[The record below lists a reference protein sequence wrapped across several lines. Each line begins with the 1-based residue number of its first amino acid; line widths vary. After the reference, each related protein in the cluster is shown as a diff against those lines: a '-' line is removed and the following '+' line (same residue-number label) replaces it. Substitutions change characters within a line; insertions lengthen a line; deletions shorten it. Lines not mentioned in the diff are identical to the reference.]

1 MPAENLQRQIDDRIE
16 VRAGTLNETD
26 RTVEVVWAAGA
37 AVRRYSYR
45 EGDYLEELSLD
56 PNHVR
61 MDRFNSMSLLDSHD
75 AWTMD
80 NRLGVVVAGSVRFSS
95 GKAFARVRLSRNAR
109 GEALFQDLR
118 DGMPFPVSVGY
129 RIHSFEKTEGDGD
142 KLPTLRAIDWE
153 PLELSAVPIPA
164 DAGAHSRK
172 DHTMPQANAT
182 GRQPE
187 ETSTTADPDTA
198 ARTAVENPP
207 ASNQTIAAEAA
218 RAERARVTTV
228 QALGRRFNMT
238 DDFTR
243 QHVDAGTT
251 EAEFR
256 SAITEHMIQE
266 QERTASFPHIETRGM
281 QDETVTRRSL
291 VTNALLHRTG
301 VVDELMDGANE
312 WRGMTAI
319 EIARA
324 TLRASGQ
331 SDRGSPNEVL
341 KRAMHSASDFT
352 FILGEVTSQTL
363 LSAYSTYQNTFQ
375 LIANRN
381 VVNDFREVRALD
393 VGSAPDLVKVNEHGE
408 FKRGTIKES
417 KESFHIATYGRVIAL
432 TRQLLINDNLGAFTR
447 AISEWGRKA
456 AKLEGDI
463 VWAQVIENAKLAD
476 GKGLFHADHGN
487 LGSAAALSLASLKA
501 ARTTFRKQK
510 DLDGE
515 AINIAPQYL
524 FVGSDLE
531 LEAQAI
537 VSSTTTPQTVDQVVV
552 EAIKSITPVY
562 EHRLDALG
570 TTAWFLFASAQQTMG
585 RGLQYAYLAGQE
597 QPFFDERV
605 GFDIDGIEYK
615 LRHDFGAGLTD
626 YRFAYKNPGA

>member
-1 MPAENLQRQIDDRIE
+1 MPHDHLTRRLPGVRSASTYNEDTGTFEAVIATDAPVERYMPGEGRVNEVLDVRGANLDR
-16 VRAGTLNETD
+16 VAGGM
-26 RTVEVVWAAGA
+26 A
-37 AVRRYSYR
+37 
-45 EGDYLEELSLD
+45 
-56 PNHVR
+56 
-61 MDRFNSMSLLDSHD
+61 LLDSHRAGTFAD
-75 AWTMD
+75 
-80 NRLGVVVAGSVRFSS
+80 RLGTVETIKRQSNTLVATIRLFDDERAAPVRSALRAGHRLGIS
-95 GKAFARVRLSRNAR
+95 IGYRVRKY
-109 GEALFQDLR
+109 EADDADPPNFRATAWDLLE
-118 DGMPFPVSVGY
+118 VSV
-129 RIHSFEKTEGDGD
+129 
-142 KLPTLRAIDWE
+142 
-153 PLELSAVPIPA
+153 VNIPA
-164 DAGAHSRK
+164 DAGASTRALENE
-172 DHTMPQANAT
+172 MPQANAT
-182 GRQPE
+182 GRRPE
-187 ETSTTADPDTA
+187 ETTTTADPDTA
-198 ARTAVENPP
+198 ARSAIENPP

-238 DDFTR
+238 DEFTR
-243 QHVDAGTT
+243 AHVDAGTT

-301 VVDELMDGANE
+301 VVDELSEGARE

-324 TLRASGQ
+324 MLRASGE

-341 KRAMHSASDFT
+341 KRAMHSTSDFT
-352 FILGEVTSQTL
+352 FILNQVTEQTL
-363 LSAYSTYQNTFQ
+363 LSGYQSYPNTFD
-375 LIANRN
+375 LIATRN
-381 VVNDFREVRALD
+381 VVSDFREIRVID
-393 VGSAPDLVKVNEHGE
+393 VGSAPNLLPVNEHGE
-408 FKRGTIKES
+408 FKRGTIRES
-417 KESFHIATYGRVIAL
+417 QESFHLATFGRVMAL
-432 TRQLLINDNLGAFTR
+432 TRQTLINDRLGVFTR
-447 AISEWGRKA
+447 AVQEWGRKA

-515 AINIAPQYL
+515 PINIAPQYL

-531 LEAQAI
+531 IEAQAI
-537 VSSTTTPQTVDQVVV
+537 VSSTTTPQTIDQVIP
-552 EAIKSITPVY
+552 EAIRSITPVY